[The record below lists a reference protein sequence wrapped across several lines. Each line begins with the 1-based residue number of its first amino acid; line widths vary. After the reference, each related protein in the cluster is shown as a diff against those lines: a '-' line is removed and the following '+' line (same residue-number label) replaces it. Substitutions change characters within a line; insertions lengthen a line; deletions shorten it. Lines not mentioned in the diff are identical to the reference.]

1 MASLRLSLALLV
13 ATFAFAVQGGSRYRR
28 DAGDDIAAGA
38 NQALEDTESFFK
50 TIYGARCVQ
59 DDQCFAAPY
68 ISYCNKEAGA
78 AASITGISGLGL
90 DGVCQLTWYVWAVLA
105 AISLLCLGA
114 CICCCLCS
122 CCACLWDF
130 LCCCCRGSVEPAD
143 PHRGRAN

>member
-1 MASLRLSLALLV
+1 MDKNRVLIFVKAIKLFS
-13 ATFAFAVQGGSRYRR
+13 GGSRYRR

-78 AASITGISGLGL
+78 AASITGISG
-90 DGVCQLTWYVWAVLA
+90 Q
-105 AISLLCLGA
+105 
-114 CICCCLCS
+114 
-122 CCACLWDF
+122 
-130 LCCCCRGSVEPAD
+130 
-143 PHRGRAN
+143 